1 MAVLTFLA
9 SLLPLLASAQFPP
22 PRTGIKEVE
31 SKYHAGVKISYKQS
45 DVCETT
51 PGVKSYSGY
60 VHLPPHALN
69 ERHEN
74 QSYPINTFFWF
85 FESRKDPENAPLSI
99 WLNGGPG
106 GSSLM
111 GALTENG
118 PCFVGNDSN
127 STYLN
132 PWSWNNEVNLLFI
145 DQPVQVGYS
154 YDTATNITKSLAES
168 SMFEEQITVLEEG
181 APIPEQNLT
190 LLVGTTGSQQ
200 ALYTAN
206 STRHASH
213 AFWHF
218 AQTWFQEFPKYKPN
232 DDRISLYTESYGGRY
247 GPVFARTFIEQ
258 NDKIAKGK
266 LDGHN
271 LHLDTLGIING
282 CIDEL
287 EQTRSYIDFPWNNT
301 YGIKAYT
308 EAQYH
313 RAQYHYYKEGGIVDQ
328 LKECQRLD
336 RVTSPDDYE
345 GIAKVNAVC
354 KQAYDYS
361 SNMTDITYSSSGN
374 YSRFDITHV
383 YNDPFPPPYLNGF
396 LNQQWVQSALGV
408 PVNHSAFSEKVWE
421 NFHSTGDHAR
431 GHQLDDIAFV
441 LDHGV
446 KVHLLY
452 GDRDFAC
459 NWLGGESS
467 SLKVPWKHQKE
478 FQAAGYAPLVVTGEP
493 YTSSHG
499 QTRQFGNFS
508 FTRVYQAGHLV
519 PSYQPEA
526 AFKMFMRALT
536 NKDIATG
543 KVDTA
548 KHGDYGTAGPA
559 DTWWMKSDVLPSPDG
574 ICYVLSPGAT
584 CTEEQ
589 KEWLRD
595 GTAVVEDWV
604 VIGRSGKNEY
614 ADMKK
619 GSQEPMSPF

>member
-1 MAVLTFLA
+1 MVAVSTIIA
-9 SLLPLLASAQFPP
+9 LLPLLSSAQFPP
-22 PRTGIKEVE
+22 PRTGFTEVE
-31 SKYHAGVKISYKQS
+31 SKYHAGVKISYKES
-45 DVCETT
+45 SVCETT

-60 VHLPPHALN
+60 VHLPPHSLN
-69 ERHEN
+69 EKHEN

-85 FESRKDPENAPLSI
+85 FESRKDPDNAPLSI

-145 DQPVQVGYS
+145 DQPVQVGFS
-154 YDTATNITKSLAES
+154 YDTATNITKDLADGGL
-168 SMFEEQITVLEEG
+168 FEQKIEVLEEG
-181 APIPEQNLT
+181 APIPEQNNT
-190 LLVGTTGSQQ
+190 FLVGTTGSQEP
-200 ALYTAN
+200 LFTAN

-218 AQTWFQEFPKYKPN
+218 AQTWFQEFPKYKPH

-258 NDKIAKGK
+258 NDKIDSGK
-266 LDGHN
+266 LDGFK
-271 LHLDTLGIING
+271 LHLDTLGIVNG
-282 CIDEL
+282 EYL
-287 EQTRSYIDFPWNNT
+287 TRSYIDFPWNNT

-313 RAQYHYYKEGGIVDQ
+313 RAQYHYYKKDGIVDK

-336 RVTSPDDYE
+336 RVTSPSDQE
-345 GIAKVNAVC
+345 GQLRVARLC
-354 KQAYDYS
+354 QEAYDYS
-361 SNMTDITYSSSGN
+361 SNLTDITYSSSGN
-374 YSRFDITHV
+374 FSRYDITHV
-383 YNDPFPPPYLNGF
+383 YADPFPPPYLNGF
-396 LNQQWVQSALGV
+396 LNQHWVQAALGV
-408 PVNHSAFSEKVWE
+408 PVNHSAISENVWSA
-421 NFHSTGDHAR
+421 FHHTGDHAR
-431 GHQLDDIAFV
+431 GHQLEDIGFV

-478 FQAAGYAPLVVTGEP
+478 FARAGYAPLIVTGEP
-493 YTSSHG
+493 YTQSHG
-499 QTRQFGNFS
+499 QTRQYGNFS

-526 AFKMFMRALT
+526 AFRMFMRGLL
-536 NKDIATG
+536 NLDIATG
-543 KVDTA
+543 KVNTA
-548 KHGDYGTAGPA
+548 EETGYGTEGPP
-559 DTWWMKSDVLPSPDG
+559 DTWWMKSDVLPSPEG
-574 ICYVLSPGAT
+574 ICYALDPGT
-584 CTEEQ
+584 CSDEE
-589 KEWLRD
+589 KGWLMD
-595 GTAVVEDWV
+595 GTAVVENWI
-604 VIGRSGKNEY
+604 VIGREEDGKNKGY
-614 ADMKK
+614 AGPGKM
-619 GSQEPMSPF
+619 GQEPLNG